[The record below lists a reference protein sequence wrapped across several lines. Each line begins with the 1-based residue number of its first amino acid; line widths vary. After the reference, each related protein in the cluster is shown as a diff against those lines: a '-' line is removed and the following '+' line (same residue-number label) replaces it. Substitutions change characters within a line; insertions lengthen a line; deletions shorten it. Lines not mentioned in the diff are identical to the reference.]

1 MPIKMHHYRWWCQ
14 QLYDEMAMA
23 YLVDISLDHTAA
35 CGGHRKHTCAN
46 GARQQDAIE
55 LHVAA
60 FANLRAASSIAC
72 PQHRKMCEECTRV
85 KTMPHAWS
93 IMRSNFCI
101 IQVLNACAMNTMN
114 MRATKEPCTCTVPA
128 MQCVNCMSIDI
139 LIYHTNAT
147 CTHCLQDRLLTSLPG
162 SCETPSCSPTWH
174 PLMSIWILATPKRPR
189 MSQTTTVPSSP
200 TCSQND

>member
-1 MPIKMHHYRWWCQ
+1 MRRTQEAHMHERR
-14 QLYDEMAMA
+14 
-23 YLVDISLDHTAA
+23 AA
-35 CGGHRKHTCAN
+35 CSY
-46 GARQQDAIE
+46 DAIE
-55 LHVAA
+55 LHVVA
-60 FANLRAASSIAC
+60 FTNLRSACSIAC

-114 MRATKEPCTCTVPA
+114 MRATKEPCSHAHV
-128 MQCVNCMSIDI
+128 QCVEHRYIKKHKCF
-139 LIYHTNAT
+139 
-147 CTHCLQDRLLTSLPG
+147 THCLQDRLLTSLPG

-174 PLMSIWILATPKRPR
+174 PLTSIWILATPKRPR